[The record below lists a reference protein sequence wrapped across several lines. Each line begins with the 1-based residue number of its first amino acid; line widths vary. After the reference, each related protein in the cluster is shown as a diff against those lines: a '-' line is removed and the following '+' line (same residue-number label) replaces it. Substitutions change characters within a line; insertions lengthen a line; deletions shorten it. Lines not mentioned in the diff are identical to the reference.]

1 MGELGSEE
9 GFRGEGRDD
18 VEKIYDGVRKGL
30 VVEQAEE
37 CRKVG
42 GRSGFGVALLEGG
55 LDALEYTGGLQR
67 GQLAYGLQC
76 GNRLSNWGR
85 KKKGKKNKNNPAH
98 LLLALQIWRPD
109 LVQLLF

>member
-1 MGELGSEE
+1 
-9 GFRGEGRDD
+9 
-18 VEKIYDGVRKGL
+18 VRKGL

-42 GRSGFGVALLEGG
+42 GRGGFGVAFLESG
-55 LDALEYTGGLQR
+55 LDALENSGSLQCG

-76 GNRLSNWGR
+76 GNLLSNWRR
-85 KKKGKKNKNNPAH
+85 KKGREKKSKMDLAY
-98 LLLALQIWRPD
+98 LLLALQIRRPD